1 MSKNIKVD
9 NLYELWIENEEVKLP
24 NSSVLSSSSSY
35 LESRKSEICGKC
47 VSCRDGIPFVKNL
60 VDKFSSGKANS
71 NDLVIFKNIVNNFRS
86 SKCSVGLDT
95 GKNMEVILRNNF
107 DAFQDKVK

>member
-1 MSKNIKVD
+1 MRKNINVD
-9 NLYELWIENEEVKLP
+9 DLYELWIENEEVKLP
-24 NSSVLSSSSSY
+24 DKSAISSSSSY
-35 LESRKSEICGKC
+35 LESRKKEICGKC
-47 VSCRDGIPFVKNL
+47 VSCRDGIPFLKDL
-60 VDKFSSGKANS
+60 VDKFKAGNAS
-71 NDLVIFKNIVNNFRS
+71 DNDLTIFKNVVNNFRS